1 MSETA
6 ITEEAVFARIRKTV
20 SQVMKKPEDQIGMD
34 SRFVEDLGAD
44 SFDNLS
50 MFMALEDE
58 FGGSIPDEA
67 AREMTTVG
75 GTVRFILRI
84 LSERQGTPDPPAP
97 SAPPAP

>member
-1 MSETA
+1 VSEPA
-6 ITEEAVFARIRKTV
+6 VTEEAVFNRVRRTV
-20 SQVMKKPEDQIGMD
+20 SQVLKKPEAEIDMD

-58 FGGSIPDEA
+58 FGGSIPDDA

-75 GTVRFILRI
+75 GTVRFILRF
-84 LSERQGTPDPPAP
+84 LGERQGVPDPPAP
-97 SAPPAP
+97 PAS

>member
-1 MSETA
+1 MSEPA
-6 ITEEAVFARIRKTV
+6 VTEEAVFTRVRKTV
-20 SQVMKKPEDQIGMD
+20 SQVLKKPEDEINMD

-58 FGGSIPDEA
+58 FGGSIPDDA

-75 GTVRFILRI
+75 GTVRFILRF
-84 LSERQGTPDPPAP
+84 LGERQGAPDPPAP
-97 SAPPAP
+97 PAP